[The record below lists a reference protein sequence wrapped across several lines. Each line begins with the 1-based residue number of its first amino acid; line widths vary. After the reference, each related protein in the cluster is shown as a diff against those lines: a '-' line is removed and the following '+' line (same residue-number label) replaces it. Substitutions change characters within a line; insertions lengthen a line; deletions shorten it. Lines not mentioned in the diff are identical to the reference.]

1 MFLNLN
7 SSLWEFWFD
16 GMFYSTPIRK
26 WDSWGDSWD
35 DKWAYQSKWFECSSG
50 RYYDLDAMTC
60 VQACSA
66 QNQISIID
74 NQLGNKLLWRG
85 FNYYVDSGSTQ
96 TIELGTI
103 TYPYKSIEL
112 VFVELLNYHAHSN
125 RTISVYIKENTFN
138 EFLLNKNFIIN
149 ITSVNF
155 KTYSSSST
163 NVPTK
168 AVLIMKEGDVTMM
181 SSQTQFSIIKNTDLR
196 IIDVI
201 QNNSGLTS
209 NEKNQ
214 LLATDTC
221 IFICRSTVTFDNFV
235 FKSNFTNIQSE
246 IYFIKPIYL
255 QSKTLMMTNIDFVV
269 RYYLCICIIL
279 IYKYDIFP

>member
-7 SSLWEFWFD
+7 SSLWEFWSD
-16 GMFYSTPIRK
+16 GMFYSTPVHK
-26 WDSWGDSWD
+26 WDSWGNSWD

-50 RYYDLDAMTC
+50 SYYDLDSMTC
-60 VQACSA
+60 VQECCA

-85 FNYYVDSGSTQ
+85 FNYYVDSGSLQ

-125 RTISVYIKENTFN
+125 RTINVYIKENTIN
-138 EFLLNKNFIIN
+138 EVLLSKNFIIN

-163 NVPTK
+163 SIPAK
-168 AVLIMKEGDVTMM
+168 AVLIMKERDVTMM
-181 SSQTQFSIIKNTDLR
+181 SSQTQFSIIKNVELRTIDL
-196 IIDVI
+196 I

-235 FKSNFTNIQSE
+235 LKSNFTNKQTE
-246 IYFIKPIYL
+246 IYFIKPIFL
-255 QSKTLMMTNIDFVV
+255 QTKTLMMTNFDFVV
-269 RYYLCICIIL
+269 LYFICISKTW
-279 IYKYDIFP
+279 IYNNDIFP